1 MKETSVTLTTYEI
14 NIKSV
19 VLSLAIVFVVV
30 VVFCFLLGFFP
41 AARIMFFSLCYFL
54 FESEKAS
61 SFNSQNMFC
70 KWNKVGFSV
79 EQAEKIKIKP

>member
-19 VLSLAIVFVVV
+19 VLSLAIVFLL
-30 VVFCFLLGFFP
+30 CFLLMFFP

-61 SFNSQNMFC
+61 SFSSQNMFC
-70 KWNKVGFSV
+70 KRNKVGFSV